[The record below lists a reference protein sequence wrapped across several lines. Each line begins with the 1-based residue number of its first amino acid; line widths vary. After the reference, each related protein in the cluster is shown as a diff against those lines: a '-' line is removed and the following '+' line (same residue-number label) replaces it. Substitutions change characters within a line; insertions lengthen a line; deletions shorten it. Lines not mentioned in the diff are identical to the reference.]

1 MAAAAPTDIRAA
13 VDVGGTFIDL
23 VMVDGRTGEVT
34 IEKQSSTPDRL
45 ADEIVAGMGRL
56 PVPIAGIGRLF
67 HGSTVVVNAILQERG
82 AKVGLITTAG
92 FRDVLE
98 LGRGNRPDIYHW
110 LVTPPDPLVPRHLRR
125 EVGERIGPD
134 GTEIAP
140 LDLAEVDREVDELV
154 AFGVEAVAVCF
165 LHAYADPSHEVAA
178 ARRIRGRHPDLSVS
192 VSAEVAPEWREFERT
207 STAVLN
213 AFVQPLFSRYLES
226 LRERL
231 RDHGYDRPLAVM
243 QSNGGVIEAARAS
256 ALPVRTLQSG
266 PAGGVI
272 GARAL
277 AAELHLL
284 NVICTDVGGT
294 SYEVA
299 LIQDG
304 EIVERPESEIG
315 RRPVLAP
322 FIDIASIGAG
332 GGSIAFLDD
341 TGSLRVGP
349 RSAGAR
355 PGPACFGFGGVEPTV
370 TDCQLLLGRLDPD
383 RFLGSRMRLDPEA
396 SRRAVA
402 ERIATPLGLNLEEAA
417 AGVLTILESN
427 MSNAIHAMTVERGV
441 DPRDFVLLAYGGA
454 GGFFAAATAEELD
467 IPTVVVPRAPA
478 VFSAWGLLCSDYRED
493 ASLTHVRT
501 LETSNVQQIVD
512 DLRTLRRRVLSE
524 LASHGFP
531 EAEVEIGH
539 RLDLRF
545 EGQEHTIG
553 VPIDAGWL
561 ADAEGFVAGSRERF
575 TRMHRRLYGHGD
587 PDGPVEVVTARCR
600 GTGAIERPRWPAWD
614 AREHGEPRT
623 IRAVHFRTL
632 GTVDTPILDRESL
645 AAGQT
650 VRGPAIVEEWTTTIV
665 VPPGWCAAVDDLGA
679 LKMERP

>member
-1 MAAAAPTDIRAA
+1 MTAAAPPNVRAA

-23 VMVDGRTGEVT
+23 VMVDERTGDVT
-34 IEKQSSTPDRL
+34 IEKQASTPDRL
-45 ADEIVAGMGRL
+45 AEEIVDGMGRL
-56 PVPIAGIGRLF
+56 PAPIAGIGRLF

-82 AKVGLITTAG
+82 AKVGLITTGG

-98 LGRGNRPDIYHW
+98 LGRGNRPDIYDW

-125 EVGERIGPD
+125 EVGERTAAD

-140 LDLAEVDREVDELV
+140 LDLHEVDREVDELV
-154 AFGVEAVAVCF
+154 AWGVEAVAICF
-165 LHAYADPSHEVAA
+165 LHAYADPTHEVAA
-178 ARRIRGRHPDLSVS
+178 ARRIRERHPDLSVS

-213 AFVQPLFSRYLES
+213 AFVQPLFSRYLET

-231 RDHGYDRPLAVM
+231 RDHGYERPIAVM

-277 AAELHLL
+277 AGELGLP

-299 LIQDG
+299 LIQGG

-332 GGSIAFLDD
+332 GGSVAFLDD
-341 TGSLRVGP
+341 AGSLRVGP

-370 TDCQLLLGRLDPD
+370 TDCQLVLGRLDPE
-383 RFLGSRMRLDPEA
+383 RFLGSRMRLDAEA
-396 SRRAVA
+396 ARRAVA
-402 ERIATPLGLNLEEAA
+402 ERIATPLGLDPVEAA
-417 AGVLTILESN
+417 AGVVTILESN

-441 DPRDFVLLAYGGA
+441 DPRAFTLLAYGGA
-454 GGFFAAATAEELD
+454 GGFFAATTAEELE
-467 IPTVVVPRAPA
+467 IPAVIVPRGPA

-493 ASLTHVRT
+493 ASRT
-501 LETSNVQQIVD
+501 RVQALERLAVPRIVE
-512 DLRTLRRRVLSE
+512 DLRELRRKVVTE
-524 LASHGFP
+524 LVSHGF
-531 EAEVEIGH
+531 AEGQIGVDH

-553 VPIDAGWL
+553 VPVEGGWL
-561 ADAEGFVAGSRERF
+561 DGGRGS
-575 TRMHRRLYGHGD
+575 
-587 PDGPVEVVTARCR
+587 P
-600 GTGAIERPRWPAWD
+600 
-614 AREHGEPRT
+614 
-623 IRAVHFRTL
+623 
-632 GTVDTPILDRESL
+632 DRE
-645 AAGQT
+645 
-650 VRGPAIVEEWTTTIV
+650 P
-665 VPPGWCAAVDDLGA
+665 
-679 LKMERP
+679 